1 MMTYYQASR
10 RRGVTI
16 LEVLVSIFVLLI
28 GVTGVIALFP
38 VGVRLSQQ
46 AADDVLS
53 AMTAQNALA
62 AVLAEPGLHDRV
74 RAYYFIEENDPDNN
88 TDGDV
93 LGWATDPSKRGI
105 DGLGGTV
112 VSVDSDTSMQVTFF
126 DYEERTLIAKD
137 AGDTNNN
144 CGLMMMIDG
153 PAANK
158 LYRLDDGSSLSGELV
173 SDIDETKF
181 EFDGIANTNKFRLLG
196 ARDESSEWA
205 TVPAGFLK
213 VTGTFHLGR
222 GAVEGYGYLAII
234 TRLEGQ
240 DDTFRVDILVYK
252 GYNSSL
258 PPEGNLPAVACYT
271 TIVSGD
277 MLN

>member
-1 MMTYYQASR
+1 
-10 RRGVTI
+10 
-16 LEVLVSIFVLLI
+16 
-28 GVTGVIALFP
+28 
-38 VGVRLSQQ
+38 
-46 AADDVLS
+46 
-53 AMTAQNALA
+53 
-62 AVLAEPGLHDRV
+62 
-74 RAYYFIEENDPDNN
+74 
-88 TDGDV
+88 
-93 LGWATDPSKRGI
+93 
-105 DGLGGTV
+105 
-112 VSVDSDTSMQVTFF
+112 
-126 DYEERTLIAKD
+126 
-137 AGDTNNN
+137 
-144 CGLMMMIDG
+144 MIDG

-181 EFDGIANTNKFRLLG
+181 EFDGIANTNNFRLLG